1 MIQVNNLSISIYKSK
16 DDLLKKVAKE
26 LKVKQ
31 TDIIKFDVIK
41 KSIDARKKEDVKY
54 VYSLAVE
61 VKEETKLLKKLAGS
75 INISKYEESTYIL
88 PQQGGINLKHRPVVV
103 GFGPAG
109 IFAALLLARCGFKP
123 IVIERGEDV
132 DKRSLSVDKFWE
144 ENILNTESNVSFGEG
159 GAGTFSDGKLN
170 TMVKDKSGR
179 NNEVLKT
186 LVEFNAPKDIL
197 TDPKPH
203 IGTDLLKG
211 IIKNIREEIIK
222 LGGEVRFSSKL
233 EDINYKEGY
242 LRSIKLNNGEI
253 LDCEVLVLA
262 IGHSARDTFELLY
275 EKKLNIE
282 AKSFAVGLRVQHP
295 QSMINISQ
303 YGKEAADILPTAS
316 YKLTTKSSA
325 ARGVYSFC
333 MCPGGYVVNA
343 STEKGG
349 LAINGMS
356 YHDRKSE
363 SANSAI
369 IVTVDAKEFA
379 DETPLAGM
387 YLQRELES
395 KCYKAGNSYI
405 PVQLLGDFIKG
416 RESMEFGE
424 TKPCF
429 KGKYTFSRLD
439 KILPDFIVAALKEA
453 FAAFD
458 KKIEG
463 FAREDAI
470 LAAIESRT
478 SSPIRIVRDEN
489 LEASIRG
496 IYPSGEGAGYAGGI
510 SSAAMDGLKVAEA
523 IISKYNSSLINS

>member
-1 MIQVNNLSISIYKSK
+1 M
-16 DDLLKKVAKE
+16 
-26 LKVKQ
+26 
-31 TDIIKFDVIK
+31 
-41 KSIDARKKEDVKY
+41 
-54 VYSLAVE
+54 
-61 VKEETKLLKKLAGS
+61 
-75 INISKYEESTYIL
+75 
-88 PQQGGINLKHRPVVV
+88 
-103 GFGPAG
+103 
-109 IFAALLLARCGFKP
+109 
-123 IVIERGEDV
+123 
-132 DKRSLSVDKFWE
+132 
-144 ENILNTESNVSFGEG
+144 
-159 GAGTFSDGKLN
+159 
-170 TMVKDKSGR
+170 
-179 NNEVLKT
+179 
-186 LVEFNAPKDIL
+186 
-197 TDPKPH
+197 
-203 IGTDLLKG
+203 
-211 IIKNIREEIIK
+211 
-222 LGGEVRFSSKL
+222 
-233 EDINYKEGY
+233 
-242 LRSIKLNNGEI
+242 
-253 LDCEVLVLA
+253 LA

-496 IYPSGEGAGYAGGI
+496 IYPCGEGAGYAGGI

>member
-109 IFAALLLARCGFKP
+109 IFAALSLARCGFKP

-211 IIKNIREEIIK
+211 IIKNIREEIIR
-222 LGGEVRFSSKL
+222 LGGEVRFSTKL
-233 EDINYKEGY
+233 EDINYKDKH
-242 LRSIKLNNGEI
+242 LQSIKLSNKDV

-262 IGHSARDTFELLY
+262 IGHSARIPL
-275 EKKLNIE
+275 
-282 AKSFAVGLRVQHP
+282 
-295 QSMINISQ
+295 
-303 YGKEAADILPTAS
+303 
-316 YKLTTKSSA
+316 
-325 ARGVYSFC
+325 SFC
-333 MCPGGYVVNA
+333 
-343 STEKGG
+343 
-349 LAINGMS
+349 
-356 YHDRKSE
+356 
-363 SANSAI
+363 
-369 IVTVDAKEFA
+369 
-379 DETPLAGM
+379 
-387 YLQRELES
+387 
-395 KCYKAGNSYI
+395 
-405 PVQLLGDFIKG
+405 IK
-416 RESMEFGE
+416 R
-424 TKPCF
+424 
-429 KGKYTFSRLD
+429 
-439 KILPDFIVAALKEA
+439 
-453 FAAFD
+453 
-458 KKIEG
+458 
-463 FAREDAI
+463 
-470 LAAIESRT
+470 
-478 SSPIRIVRDEN
+478 
-489 LEASIRG
+489 
-496 IYPSGEGAGYAGGI
+496 
-510 SSAAMDGLKVAEA
+510 
-523 IISKYNSSLINS
+523 SLI